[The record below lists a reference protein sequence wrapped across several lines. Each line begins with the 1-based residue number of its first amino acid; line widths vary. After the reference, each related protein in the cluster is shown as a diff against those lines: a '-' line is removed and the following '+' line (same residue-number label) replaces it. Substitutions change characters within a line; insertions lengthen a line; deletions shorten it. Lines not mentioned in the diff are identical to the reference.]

1 MLKPSLQ
8 TALILRTILAF
19 EVFAV
24 VAALSGTKFP
34 VLMSETYN
42 WQFNLQDSSVAA
54 ALAMVILAASIV
66 STGTGVVPEP
76 GTLFLAGLGLA
87 GMALVSRRKA

>member
-1 MLKPSLQ
+1 VTLPLLRRSLQ

-42 WQFNLQDSSVAA
+42 WQFNLQDGPVAA
-54 ALAMVILAASIV
+54 AMAMVILGISIV
-66 STGTGVVPEP
+66 STLIYLRVLRTPKGV
-76 GTLFLAGLGLA
+76 TA
-87 GMALVSRRKA
+87 

>member
-1 MLKPSLQ
+1 
-8 TALILRTILAF
+8 F

-42 WQFNLQDSSVAA
+42 WQFNLQDGPVAA
-54 ALAMVILAASIV
+54 AMAMVILGISII
-66 STGTGVVPEP
+66 STLIYLRVLRTP
-76 GTLFLAGLGLA
+76 AGA
-87 GMALVSRRKA
+87 TA